1 MKTKTEAK
9 QYPKIQRSKKEKVI
23 LFPDNITEI
32 EKEDMEGNT
41 ETFYHYDL
49 VKIPDAGQ
57 QVEDYT
63 LFKKEN
69 YAALR
74 RLNYGT
80 WREQFEILQEQ
91 GFESWKLVCESV
103 KVKYPKVTVAE
114 K

>member
-1 MKTKTEAK
+1 MKTEAK

-23 LFPDNITEI
+23 LFPDNIEEI
-32 EKEDMEGNT
+32 EKEDAEGKK
-41 ETFYHYDL
+41 EVFYQYDL
-49 VKIPDAGQ
+49 LLIPDKGQ
-57 QVEDYT
+57 QIEDYE

-80 WREQFEILQEQ
+80 WQEQLEIMQEQ
-91 GFESWKLVCESV
+91 GFESWKLVCGSV